1 VADAQERLE
10 SAGVPLRNNLHPYE
24 CEALDWDADQL
35 HCTNCSAALKELPLQ
50 AAALP
55 GLVRE
60 LRERYETDTDYGDA
74 VPRIKRLRVV
84 EVVPKRQVKNEAE
97 LEEALEALRG
107 AAAQA
112 LSEADA
118 VELQ

>member
-1 VADAQERLE
+1 
-10 SAGVPLRNNLHPYE
+10 
-24 CEALDWDADQL
+24 
-35 HCTNCSAALKELPLQ
+35 
-50 AAALP
+50 
-55 GLVRE
+55 
-60 LRERYETDTDYGDA
+60 
-74 VPRIKRLRVV
+74 VV